1 VGCVTFEV
9 RLQTRWPDFDGLGH
23 LNHAV
28 YHVYLDEAR
37 DDALRRTVGDFASFP
52 NVVVHASI
60 DYKKEIAYGARE
72 VVVQSTIASV
82 GRSSVRFRQV
92 VLTPDGEVAAESE
105 SVLVAWDP
113 AARSSRTI
121 GDDERRALLAG
132 GSGEVP

>member
-72 VVVQSTIASV
+72 VVVQSTIARV